1 MIGEHLNISK
11 KRKRKTFGLQP
22 ILDKYV
28 LKEFLLPLFVLI
40 SGFIIMFIIGDLFN
54 DLEDFT
60 GHKAPVTETVHY
72 FLLKIPGNVRFI
84 LPLSV
89 LLACMYTMANFGK
102 NLEITA
108 MRATGISLQ
117 RSCAAIY
124 FVALMVAC
132 INFWFNERLVPYT
145 ERKARYI
152 QKKRKTEGWWTGGKE
167 NLSYRS
173 PDGKRTW
180 LFNAFAE
187 QGVEKKVYLKNFTSD
202 GQLEWE
208 INAETAEYIP
218 NKGWLFSNGEISIFD
233 AVNSLPGPNKQF
245 KEKLISTDEFQETP
259 HDIMLSVKEIDN
271 LASWEIL
278 EILSKTKNLPA
289 KKEALYKTTLYYRLS
304 FFPFACLIAA
314 FLGVPLAT
322 KNERSGIFLS
332 VIIAVFV
339 IIAYIALSALFR
351 LFGNTQHLPP
361 IIAGAGPTFLFL
373 TLAWI
378 NVIRQN

>member
-11 KRKRKTFGLQP
+11 NRKRKTFGLQP

-60 GHKAPVTETVHY
+60 GHKAPVSETIHY

-124 FVALMVAC
+124 FVALVVAC

-152 QKKRKTEGWWTGGKE
+152 QKVRKTEGWWTGGKE
-167 NLSYRS
+167 NLSYHS
-173 PDGKRTW
+173 PDGRRIW

-187 QGVEKKVYLKNFTSD
+187 YGVEKKVYLKNLTPS

-218 NKGWLFSNGEISIFD
+218 NKGWLFSDGEISIFD
-233 AVNSLPGPNKQF
+233 AKNSLPGPTKPF
-245 KEKLISTDEFQETP
+245 KEKLIGTDEFPETP

-271 LASWEIL
+271 LASWEIF
-278 EILSKTKNLPA
+278 EILNKTKTIPP

-332 VIIAVFV
+332 VIIAVVV
-339 IIAYIALSALFR
+339 IIAYIASSALFR
-351 LFGNTQHLPP
+351 LFGNTQILPP
-361 IIAGAGPTFLFL
+361 IIAGAGPTIIFL
-373 TLAWI
+373 TFAWI
-378 NVIRQN
+378 NVIRRN